1 MVELDLAV
9 TSDGGKAPTEAPETG
24 KDLTPMQQMDIAL
37 KDCKFGL
44 FHLRLLFTALV
55 GYVATVLVSNS
66 SAYLLPAAE
75 CDLDM
80 GLVHKG
86 ILNGMPYCGM
96 MISCVVAGFLTDTFG
111 RKMFL
116 MIGYGGDFLFTL
128 LSASSQTYK
137 VLITG
142 KFFEG
147 FFFAMARSPTM
158 SFTSEFCHTGI
169 RDRMM
174 LCQSSFGAMAQI
186 IIAIMSWQIL
196 IRDWRLTLFD
206 GYLVFHN
213 WNFYLF
219 ACSLWSLWATILY
232 GILPETPKYLL
243 TRKKYKEA
251 RDVLTLMYTTN
262 TGKSA
267 DTFPHRNLW
276 KNQADL
282 ETSYTAEHPEQKSI
296 KYQIVQGL
304 HNMKQ
309 LYRRPLF
316 SHLVHICC
324 MIFFCMSMYN
334 VIRMWFPQLSTIIEH
349 SERGYNNV
357 SQDLCERLDAYTAGL
372 RETALNST
380 DGAVNTCSGKVSGI
394 ETYVNVIILGLVC
407 LVPYLVS
414 GVLVNRVGKKCL
426 LFCAGLLT
434 VAVVLGLRHASSKPV
449 IVALFSTFAAISQ
462 LMIGLLQA
470 TLIELFPTS
479 VRTLAISILMMVGRI
494 GTLISN
500 VAFPILLDMG
510 CVIPFYS
517 MAAIMCVLTAL
528 AVFLPVKKT

>member
-9 TSDGGKAPTEAPETG
+9 TPDGGKAPAEAPETG

-44 FHLRLLFTALV
+44 FHIRLLFTALV

-196 IRDWRLTLFD
+196 IRNWRLTLFD
-206 GYLVFHN
+206 GYLADYCIFNITEV
-213 WNFYLF
+213 
-219 ACSLWSLWATILY
+219 S
-232 GILPETPKYLL
+232 
-243 TRKKYKEA
+243 A
-251 RDVLTLMYTTN
+251 R
-262 TGKSA
+262 
-267 DTFPHRNLW
+267 P
-276 KNQADL
+276 
-282 ETSYTAEHPEQKSI
+282 P
-296 KYQIVQGL
+296 
-304 HNMKQ
+304 
-309 LYRRPLF
+309 
-316 SHLVHICC
+316 
-324 MIFFCMSMYN
+324 
-334 VIRMWFPQLSTIIEH
+334 
-349 SERGYNNV
+349 
-357 SQDLCERLDAYTAGL
+357 
-372 RETALNST
+372 
-380 DGAVNTCSGKVSGI
+380 
-394 ETYVNVIILGLVC
+394 
-407 LVPYLVS
+407 
-414 GVLVNRVGKKCL
+414 
-426 LFCAGLLT
+426 
-434 VAVVLGLRHASSKPV
+434 
-449 IVALFSTFAAISQ
+449 IS
-462 LMIGLLQA
+462 
-470 TLIELFPTS
+470 
-479 VRTLAISILMMVGRI
+479 
-494 GTLISN
+494 
-500 VAFPILLDMG
+500 
-510 CVIPFYS
+510 
-517 MAAIMCVLTAL
+517 
-528 AVFLPVKKT
+528 